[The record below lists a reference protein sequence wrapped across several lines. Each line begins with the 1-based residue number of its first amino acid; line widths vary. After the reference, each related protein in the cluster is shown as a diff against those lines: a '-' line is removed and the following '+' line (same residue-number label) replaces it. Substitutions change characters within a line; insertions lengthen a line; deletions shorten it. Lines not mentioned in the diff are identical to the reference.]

1 MSAMGQK
8 QWEGVFFGVG
18 KNVFRKMFDL
28 IFFGQFFFRHI
39 FFEFFFDKKNRSTFF
54 GSPISIPNFPKIP
67 KIIQGSTTIYN
78 VIYGGLA
85 LKIPKNIIYAE
96 RYIWRLD
103 FSIFETV
110 LGLDRDFS
118 PLRGENFLQILVHV
132 LVVFR
137 SKHVRF
143 YNFVV

>member
-1 MSAMGQK
+1 MREAALRPAAGQPCA
-8 QWEGVFFGVG
+8 QGG
-18 KNVFRKMFDL
+18 L
-28 IFFGQFFFRHI
+28 
-39 FFEFFFDKKNRSTFF
+39 
-54 GSPISIPNFPKIP
+54 
-67 KIIQGSTTIYN
+67 QGSTTILYN

-110 LGLDRDFS
+110 LELDRDFS

-132 LVVFR
+132 VVFR
-137 SKHVRF
+137 SKHVSF
-143 YNFVV
+143 IIS